1 MQTQTI
7 YILFYLL
14 KSIVNGYHA
23 HSLHFQFKSVFFVLL
38 LFCNSVGLLSKKN
51 KNKVSEANPH
61 CQSVTF
67 TTSGVTNSECLMP
80 RVKDGDFERCK

>member
-1 MQTQTI
+1 MDIMRTV
-7 YILFYLL
+7 YI
-14 KSIVNGYHA
+14 S
-23 HSLHFQFKSVFFVLL
+23 SLSQYFLYYCYFVTALV
-38 LFCNSVGLLSKKN
+38 CQVKKN

-80 RVKDGDFERCK
+80 RVKDGGLGRCK

>member
-23 HSLHFQFKSVFFVLL
+23 HSLHFQFKSVFFYYCYFVTVLV
-38 LFCNSVGLLSKKN
+38 CQVKKN
-51 KNKVSEANPH
+51 KNKVSEANSH

-80 RVKDGDFERCK
+80 RVKDGGLGRCK